1 MLENEVFDKQRKKFL
16 VKNRKQMQELKKIF
30 DWVEEITIKLRL
42 NIITTENLQNE
53 GDIQYLN
60 QLIRYEALM
69 SLVED
74 IIDGVLGIEDK
85 DMDILDKLKEFKVG
99 LQLD

>member
-1 MLENEVFDKQRKKFL
+1 MLENKVFDKQRKRFL

-60 QLIRYEALM
+60 QLIRFKALM

-74 IIDGVLGIEDK
+74 IIDGVLGIEDE

>member
-74 IIDGVLGIEDK
+74 IIDGVLGIEDE

>member
-1 MLENEVFDKQRKKFL
+1 MLDNQIIDKKHKKIL
-16 VKNRKQMQELKKIF
+16 VKNRKQMRELKKIF
-30 DWVEEITIKLRL
+30 DWVEEITVKLRL
-42 NIITTENLQNE
+42 NIITIENLQDT

-60 QLIRYEALM
+60 QWIRYEALM
-69 SLVED
+69 ALVED
-74 IIDGVLGIEDK
+74 IIDGVLGIEDE